1 MTKPAP
7 EAWSFV
13 AKWLSQ
19 EPEME
24 PVLGF
29 VPAAERELA
38 ACWGALQNELFD
50 AMLEPRDSGVAQVKL
65 AWWGEALTRG
75 AGQGAAHPL
84 VRALFAQPAAVQVP
98 AADWQALVHA
108 ALRLG
113 AEEASP
119 PDLDSALRVRGDYA
133 AAVARL
139 DAALFVS
146 APVPDTA
153 PAIAAGLLL
162 RQLRAALRGRRG
174 RHPFLPLHLFARHG
188 QRAAEFDARRADA
201 AGSALLADFA
211 GALAAELGDVRADTL
226 PRRCRIA
233 LDRRLLQGIAARPV
247 PASAM
252 LSRWSAL
259 WTAWRAARADRPVRG

>member
-1 MTKPAP
+1 
-7 EAWSFV
+7 
-13 AKWLSQ
+13 
-19 EPEME
+19 ME

-50 AMLEPRDSGVAQVKL
+50 AMVEPRDSGVAQVKL
-65 AWWGEALTRG
+65 AWWGETLTRG
-75 AGQGAAHPL
+75 AGPGAAHPL
-84 VRALFAQPAAVQVP
+84 VRALFAQPAAAQVP
-98 AADWQALVHA
+98 AAEWQALVHA

-119 PDLDSALRVRGDYA
+119 PDLASALRVRSDYA

-139 DAALFVS
+139 DALLFAS
-146 APVPDTA
+146 SDAPDTA
-153 PAIAAGLLL
+153 RAIAAGLLL
-162 RQLRAALRGRRG
+162 RQLRVALRGRRG

-188 QRAAEFDARRADA
+188 QRAADFDPQHADA

-211 GALAAELGDVRADTL
+211 AALALELGEVRADTV

-233 LDRRLLQGIAARPV
+233 LDRRLLREIAARPV

-252 LSRWSAL
+252 LSRWTAL
-259 WTAWRAARADRPVRG
+259 WTAWRAARAGRPARG

>member
-1 MTKPAP
+1 
-7 EAWSFV
+7 
-13 AKWLSQ
+13 
-19 EPEME
+19 ME

-50 AMLEPRDSGVAQVKL
+50 AMVEPRDSGVAQVKL
-65 AWWGEALTRG
+65 AWWGETLTRG

-84 VRALFAQPAAVQVP
+84 VRALFGQSAAAQVSTAE
-98 AADWQALVHA
+98 WQALVHA

-113 AEEASP
+113 AEETSP
-119 PDLDSALRVRGDYA
+119 PDLVSALRVRSDYA

-139 DAALFVS
+139 DAALFASTAV
-146 APVPDTA
+146 VDTTPDATQ
-153 PAIAAGLLL
+153 AIAAGLLL
-162 RQLRAALRGRRG
+162 RQLRAALRGRCG
-174 RHPFLPLHLFARHG
+174 RHPFLPLQLFARHG
-188 QRAAEFDARRADA
+188 QRTAEFDAQQADA
-201 AGSALLADFA
+201 VGRALLGDFA
-211 GALAAELGDVRADTL
+211 ASLLAALGDVRADAL

-252 LSRWSAL
+252 LSRWTAL
-259 WTAWRAARADRPVRG
+259 WTSWRAARAGRPARG